1 MKEEEDA
8 RNNLFQNKKKLEQEV
23 AGLKKDVED
32 LELNLQKSEQ
42 DKATK
47 DHQIRNLNDEIAHQ
61 DELINKLN
69 KEKKN
74 QGEVNQ
80 KTAEELQAAEDK
92 VNHLNKVKIK
102 LEHTLDELEDSLERE
117 KKSRLVKL
125 VGRRQFDVGNYGRYG
140 VIQTNDLTLQ
150 CRRRESQTKGG
161 R

>member
-1 MKEEEDA
+1 MS
-8 RNNLFQNKKKLEQEV
+8 
-23 AGLKKDVED
+23 GLKKDIED

-92 VNHLNKVKIK
+92 VNHLNKVKLK
-102 LEHTLDELEDSLERE
+102 LEQTLDELEDSIERE
-117 KKSRLVKL
+117 KKSRWATPTRLTIKDTNFSF
-125 VGRRQFDVGNYGRYG
+125 FDFFPKKICLWRSLFLSE
-140 VIQTNDLTLQ
+140 I
-150 CRRRESQTKGG
+150 KK
-161 R
+161 

>member
-1 MKEEEDA
+1 MLRYTWRNIDTYLDICAQDLTERFKEEEDA

-23 AGLKKDVED
+23 SGLKKDIED

-74 QGEVNQ
+74 QGEINQ

-92 VNHLNKVKIK
+92 VNHLNKVKLK
-102 LEHTLDELEDSLERE
+102 LEQTLDELEDSLERE
-117 KKSRLVKL
+117 KKSR
-125 VGRRQFDVGNYGRYG
+125 
-140 VIQTNDLTLQ
+140 
-150 CRRRESQTKGG
+150 
-161 R
+161 

>member
-1 MKEEEDA
+1 MIYVVYHVCKLYWYSSRCFPLFVTSQDLSDRFKEEEDA

-23 AGLKKDVED
+23 SGLKKDIED

-92 VNHLNKVKIK
+92 VNHLNKVKLK
-102 LEHTLDELEDSLERE
+102 LEQTLDELEDSLERE
-117 KKSRLVKL
+117 KKSR
-125 VGRRQFDVGNYGRYG
+125 
-140 VIQTNDLTLQ
+140 
-150 CRRRESQTKGG
+150 
-161 R
+161 